1 MAKYIR
7 LAIAI
12 PLCFTLLVMWFAWS
26 AFRTAPPLAAE
37 NLRGAGL
44 SISAAVEQLANVD
57 SSFQSLARYSTPDIA
72 YFALIDRQGIAR
84 FHTNQSLIG
93 QPFENTD
100 IQTFPNGISEKR
112 ERLGTGEDVYVLRT
126 KLHTNHDEYLLV
138 LALHTYRAD
147 QVIRRAKAG
156 VTVVSA
162 LTVALWGFTLFA
174 ILMLRRE
181 ERHHK
186 EMQRREE
193 LARLGELGAV
203 MAHEIRN
210 PLAGIKG
217 FAQLTETADNLE
229 QARLYAGKIV
239 TQSLHMES
247 LVNELL
253 SFAREERKERQ
264 PVDLAVLVQE
274 SIAMILMEADPTL
287 VEVIHTP
294 HTSMIILADSDRI
307 SQLLLNLLK
316 NGLQSMPDG
325 GELRVELKKVTS
337 VATLS
342 ISDTGV
348 GIPPE
353 NIPHIF
359 DPFWTSKAR
368 GTGLGLALCRKI
380 AEEHGWNLTV
390 ESSVGIGTTFT
401 VTVPSIES
409 T

>member
-294 HTSMIILADSDRI
+294 HTSMTILADSDRI